1 MANITKI
8 YDIKLTGQKDLVSQ
22 MEKVNK
28 EFDDA
33 RKRWKE
39 LKELVAKGGLTTGEM
54 AKYKLEIQQT
64 KVEIEKA
71 KLAQQQ
77 LKNEGVSYTNALK
90 MQREEERKNKEEK
103 KLSLDA
109 YQKLAKELN
118 ENRKLLKAMDAE
130 NPQANQTQEYR
141 EQLRIVT
148 ELDNRIKA
156 IDARAGQF
164 QRNVGNYPKSV
175 SISGIDTSAIKNLQD
190 AGLGG
195 VIASQI
201 NQAKSRVRELD
212 TELITLKNQWNMVKS
227 TGGQGLGE
235 IEQKI
240 IDNRK
245 AVERYNSEIKRT
257 EKQRSFFCFNLQ
269 TKNKIKNGKK

>member
-90 MQREEERKNKEEK
+90 MQREE
-103 KLSLDA
+103 
-109 YQKLAKELN
+109 
-118 ENRKLLKAMDAE
+118 
-130 NPQANQTQEYR
+130 
-141 EQLRIVT
+141 
-148 ELDNRIKA
+148 
-156 IDARAGQF
+156 
-164 QRNVGNYPKSV
+164 
-175 SISGIDTSAIKNLQD
+175 
-190 AGLGG
+190 
-195 VIASQI
+195 
-201 NQAKSRVRELD
+201 
-212 TELITLKNQWNMVKS
+212 
-227 TGGQGLGE
+227 
-235 IEQKI
+235 
-240 IDNRK
+240 
-245 AVERYNSEIKRT
+245 
-257 EKQRSFFCFNLQ
+257 
-269 TKNKIKNGKK
+269 

>member
-90 MQREEERKNKEEK
+90 MQREEERKNREEK

-190 AGLGG
+190 AHDLM
-195 VIASQI
+195 
-201 NQAKSRVRELD
+201 N
-212 TELITLKNQWNMVKS
+212 
-227 TGGQGLGE
+227 
-235 IEQKI
+235 
-240 IDNRK
+240 
-245 AVERYNSEIKRT
+245 
-257 EKQRSFFCFNLQ
+257 EKYL
-269 TKNKIKNGKK
+269 NKVFYYPVYI